1 MKFEQNFP
9 NLLDMAV
16 GVERVHAAPVW
27 NAQAA
32 GRAATTRWWQQRVQM
47 AMTTKVINSI

>member
-27 NAQAA
+27 NAQATGEGGDDAVVAAA
-32 GRAATTRWWQQRVQM
+32 GADGSDDQGN
-47 AMTTKVINSI
+47 K